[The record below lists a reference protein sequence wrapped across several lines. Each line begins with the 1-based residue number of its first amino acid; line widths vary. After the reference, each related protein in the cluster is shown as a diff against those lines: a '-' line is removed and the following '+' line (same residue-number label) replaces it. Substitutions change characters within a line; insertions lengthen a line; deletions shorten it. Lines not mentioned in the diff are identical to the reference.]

1 MELQKFY
8 VVGVSKRTTNENGQM
23 GHDILE
29 LWKDFLGQDILN
41 KIPNKLDSTIYSVYT
56 EYEGDF
62 TQPYTVVLGCKV
74 ADLNNIPDGM
84 VGISIP
90 QGEYVRFAAKG
101 NLNKGVVFEAWSKIW
116 DEPLNRAYVADFE
129 VYDEKAQNPE
139 DAEVGIFIGVK

>member
-8 VVGVSKRTTNENGQM
+8 VVGISKRTTNEKGQM

-29 LWKDFLGQDILN
+29 LWKTFLGQSILS

-56 EYEGDF
+56 DYEGDF

-84 VGISIP
+84 VGISVP
-90 QGEYVRFAAKG
+90 QGEYIRFTAKG
-101 NLNKGVVFEAWSKIW
+101 DLNKGSVFEAWSKIW
-116 DEPLNRAYVADFE
+116 NEPLNRAYVADFE
-129 VYDEKAQNPE
+129 VYGEKAQNPE
-139 DAEVGIFIGVK
+139 DAEVDIFIGVK